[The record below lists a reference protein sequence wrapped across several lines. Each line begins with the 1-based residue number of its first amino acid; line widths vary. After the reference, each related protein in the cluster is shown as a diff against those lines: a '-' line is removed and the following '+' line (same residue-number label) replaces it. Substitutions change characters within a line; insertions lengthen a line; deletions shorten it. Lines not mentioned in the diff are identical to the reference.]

1 MRFRDQRILITG
13 GTRGIGLACA
23 RAFAQEGARVAMNFV
38 RRQED
43 ASSALASLE
52 GSGHCVL
59 QADLS
64 RRDEAA
70 GLVSRAV
77 EGLGG
82 LDVLVNNAGV
92 SILHPFESTSEEAW
106 GDAFLA
112 TIEANL
118 LGPAYVSIAA
128 AKHMQAR
135 GGGRIVAVSSRGA
148 FRGEPIKPGYGAS
161 KAGLNA
167 LHQSLAQALA
177 PHGIAVG
184 IVAPG
189 FVATELS
196 RERLAGAEGD
206 GIRAQSGFGR
216 VARPEE
222 VAHAVLFLADERS
235 AFSTGSIIDVNGAS
249 YLRS

>member
-1 MRFRDQRILITG
+1 
-13 GTRGIGLACA
+13 
-23 RAFAQEGARVAMNFV
+23 MNFV
-38 RRQED
+38 RREAD
-43 ASSALASLE
+43 AAAALAALD
-52 GSGHCVL
+52 GKGHCLL

-64 RRDEAA
+64 RREAA
-70 GLVSRAV
+70 AKLVSRAV
-77 EGLGG
+77 EALGG
-82 LDVLVNNAGV
+82 LEVLVNNAGV
-92 SILHPFESTSEEAW
+92 SIPHPFDTSSEEEW

-112 TIEANL
+112 TVEANL

-128 AKHMQAR
+128 AKHMQVH

-148 FRGEPIKPGYGAS
+148 FRGEPIKVGYGAS

-167 LHQSLAQALA
+167 LHQSLAQALS

-189 FVATELS
+189 FVETELS
-196 RERLAGAEGD
+196 RERLAGPEGD
-206 GIRAQSGFGR
+206 EIRGQSGYNR
-216 VARPEE
+216 VAKAEE

-235 AFSTGSIIDVNGAS
+235 AFSSGSIIDVNGAS